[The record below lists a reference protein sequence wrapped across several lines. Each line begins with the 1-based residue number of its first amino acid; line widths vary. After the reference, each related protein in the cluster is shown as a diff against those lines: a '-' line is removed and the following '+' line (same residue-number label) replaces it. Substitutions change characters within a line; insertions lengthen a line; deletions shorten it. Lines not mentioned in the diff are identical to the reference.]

1 MRSTHSGQGLR
12 RRVLPGTLLLSL
24 LCAAPALA
32 QPGPNE
38 APPASSEGEGRLFGM
53 EFEFAGRGNRVVN
66 FAEMPFENYERLMRE
81 VVTYYGGDPS
91 TIKRVDFMKPTSN
104 LEKYPTG
111 ERPLFR
117 AEWVDPR
124 GRKWLIEP
132 EYVASTGLDGYELVT
147 PPLAD
152 PKEVEGVLERVRGSG
167 IVREGL
173 KSGVHLTLDARDMI
187 KANGDARAL
196 ANLIVMHENMEPM
209 LRRVFN
215 PVRGGGHSNRFARS
229 IAVDHED
236 ILKEIDALRPEERT
250 RERLESIFK
259 ARAAREGAIHEVD
272 PMNPDSFV
280 KNWKYRSMN
289 LAKAL
294 NINELH
300 NGNSGVV
307 EFRMFDLHALS
318 DPSTH
323 RLEAELYRAMVEKAK
338 SMAEAGETV
347 RYQPRAAMPAGEDP
361 SIYNTPQDPNEA
373 KAAAR
378 EMIER
383 LGLDPERFEPLLER
397 NVARH
402 RAVPTE
408 TEFKGML
415 DALPGGRVTH
425 NGAAFTY
432 GFELEGSGEGFARIA
447 RPKDAETNAR
457 WDTMSDAEKYEYY
470 RATVGTNRSAV
481 PQHFNLDLERFPF
494 LDPNWKVEG
503 TGNWEI
509 RSLPM
514 ESVEETANRMREVK
528 ALTGQSAKGFH
539 LHMRDNGVDWSM
551 LEAKGPQLADFIERS
566 SNWVWLERARKL
578 GTMTSMKS
586 WSNARMKTSDVEAVA
601 NMKSSNRA
609 TIRTTVP
616 YNKEYID
623 LEIRGFTKDVDNI
636 ERLAKMYTEAL
647 KTGNFGPWSHTANP
661 LPMNGQG
668 APPESLR
675 FVDHMERYLAD
686 IEGVKMSPEMRKV
699 IDGLQN
705 EYGTKATGNART
717 YATNVATPLLPWDMD
732 ASLDETTRRDLR
744 FQREEFLRSLRGS
757 ANKVM
762 SGEYGLDLSVANE
775 TALMRHLG
783 LSEAEAR
790 ALVAYRAAGGALA
803 TPADVARALGRGE
816 AGGRLAR
823 LSAADLNK
831 GELAGEELRSRLGV
845 SEVVAKDLLTYRE
858 AMEVTDAM
866 SRAGVA
872 EAELLRMIDR
882 SAGLDLMNA
891 EATAERLNELTGLS
905 KRDAA
910 RVIDFRNANEI
921 ASAAD
926 LRRAGLSTAEA
937 NRVMGLG
944 LELATANQAAL
955 EAAGV
960 SAADARRIVNFREAH
975 NLGKNP
981 SNSWERYDASKAA
994 RALVEA
1000 GVLTEAKAEAIKLHT
1015 SSAPL
1020 ESAKAETLS
1029 ERFGLDAETAAKV
1042 VALRDAHT
1050 LDLEGLRAAG
1060 LSEAEAKKVLER
1072 ASSLDPRRASLT
1084 EMAER
1089 TGLSASELA
1098 TVLRADGLEL
1108 TSASEADLRSRLGLS
1123 AAEARKLIEART
1135 NGNALNSVEKLVEA
1149 GLSEAKAGSVFGLA
1163 KGVDFGKA
1171 TLEEL
1176 RSLGLAEAEAKR
1188 LVDARLKAEAA
1199 PGLDYNEISRQV
1211 RFKTK
1216 KWAQENKLSEALLR
1230 SLLPRPTPAEVSVS
1244 SNATSEG
1251 TGFSRARAGAGPF
1264 VASKLSYESVWQL
1277 FQAVRDGAGMRVADR
1292 MAEARSAGEAGKVG
1306 EIERGI
1312 ETLRAMK
1319 LEIVETNGLLA
1330 EVKGETV
1337 RLSTGLF
1344 NQIYQRALALP
1355 VAERSM
1361 FRARVLGLII
1371 AHEAAHVSGV
1381 KVERVADAES
1391 VRILERS
1398 ALRVGGPVTPV
1409 EVKAALDVF
1418 ERPLGY
1424 SRIDNF
1430 FNRLRNLLRY
1440 GTLSGRKADLERAA
1454 RGEVDALAKYRRADG
1469 TLKWSEMSRDKALRE
1484 GTGVAHFALA
1494 LFLKEVATVAATGD
1508 KARIE
1513 EFFDGLM
1520 TTDFYKH
1527 YGMFV
1532 AGARLGEV
1540 AYVRY
1545 LQGYVKPGF
1554 VNGLLKTNLTL
1565 AAGMALPMILEG
1577 NFDGKVFAIS
1587 LASLGISSAAVQG
1600 GVRGIR
1606 WVMSLSKA
1614 RETGTLARVGLQTTR
1629 LAKFGGW
1636 FYTAAELAVV
1646 LYFAEKIDQGVHAYL
1661 DRAAAREELG
1671 KAGLAFLD
1679 ATNAKDATPESLRV
1693 AAEKYHEAWI
1703 GYRDFLYGPLHMDEA
1718 ALAERLEGL
1727 ARRAK
1732 IEDDKRQAA
1741 IDRVANH
1748 PALKARMVARYG
1760 SLEAYA
1766 ESMLADTQK
1775 EISDQVNTY
1784 VDSYN
1789 INREKHLNEVYFDN
1803 RRSDA
1808 FMADLE
1814 HRDWILNG
1822 GAAGGAGDPWGGR
1835 DDRWANWGRERARE
1849 SLAESLGGAS
1859 TNRLQGYED
1868 EAAVYGSMAALLRDR
1883 GRDDLAA
1890 ELDRRRVIAETL
1902 RAADESL
1909 IKGEGGLIDT
1919 SKRAGI
1925 ADALKESI
1933 QPSSGINDR
1942 LRESGVGQD

>member
-12 RRVLPGTLLLSL
+12 TRVLPGALLLSI
-24 LCAAPALA
+24 LCAGSAFA
-32 QPGPNE
+32 QPGPD
-38 APPASSEGEGRLFGM
+38 APPPPSSEGEGRLFGM
-53 EFEFAGRGNRVVN
+53 EFEFAGRGNRIVN
-66 FAEMPFENYERLMRE
+66 FDAMPFENYERLMRE
-81 VVTYYGGDPS
+81 VVAYYGGDPA
-91 TIKRVDFMKPTSN
+91 TIKRVDFMKPSSN

-117 AEWVDPR
+117 AEWVDTK

-187 KANGDARAL
+187 KSNGDARAL

-215 PVRGGGHSNRFARS
+215 PVRGGGHANRFARS

-250 RERLESIFK
+250 RARLESIFS
-259 ARAAREGAIHEVD
+259 ARAAREGALHGVD
-272 PMNPDSFV
+272 PMNPDSFS

-323 RLEAELYRAMVEKAK
+323 RLEAEMYRAMVEKAK
-338 SMAEAGETV
+338 AMAEAGETV
-347 RYQPRAAMPAGEDP
+347 RYTPRAAMPEGADP
-361 SIYNTPQDPNEA
+361 SNYNTPQDPNEA

-408 TEFKGML
+408 GEFKGML
-415 DALPGGRVTH
+415 DALPGGRVEH
-425 NGAAFTY
+425 NGKAFTY
-432 GFELEGSGEGFARIA
+432 GFELEGSGEGFARLA

-457 WDTMSDAEKYEYY
+457 WDTMSDAEKLQYY
-470 RATVGTNRSAV
+470 REKVGTNRSAV
-481 PQHFNLDLERFPF
+481 PQHFDLDLERYPF

-514 ESVEETANRMREVK
+514 ESIEETANRMREVK
-528 ALTGQSAKGFH
+528 KLTGTSAKGFH
-539 LHMRDNGVDWSM
+539 LHMRDNGVDWAM
-551 LEAKGPQLADFIERS
+551 LEAKGPQFADFIERS

-609 TIRTTVP
+609 TIRNTVP
-616 YNKEYID
+616 YNREYID

-647 KTGNFGPWSHTANP
+647 KTGNFGPWAHTANP
-661 LPMNGQG
+661 LPMSGQG
-668 APPESLR
+668 DAPASLR
-675 FVDHMERYLAD
+675 FVDHLEDYLRVV
-686 IEGVKMSPEMRKV
+686 EGVEMTPEMRKV
-699 IDGLQN
+699 VDGLQH

-717 YATNVATPLLPWDMD
+717 YSTNVATPLLPWDMD

-744 FQREEFLRSLRGS
+744 FQREEFLRSVRAS

-775 TALMRHLG
+775 AGLMRHLG

-790 ALVAYRAAGGALA
+790 ALVAYRANGGVLK

-816 AGGRLAR
+816 AGASLAR
-823 LSAADLNK
+823 LNAADLAK
-831 GELAGEELRSRLGV
+831 GELGSEELRARLGL
-845 SEVVAKDLLTYRE
+845 SEAVAKELTTYRE
-858 AMEVTDAM
+858 AMDVVDAM
-866 SRAGVA
+866 NRAGVA
-872 EAELLRMIDR
+872 EADLLRMIDR
-882 SAGLDLMNA
+882 SNGLDLMNA
-891 EATAERLNELTGLS
+891 EATAERLSELTGLS
-905 KRDAA
+905 KAEAA
-910 RVIDFRNANEI
+910 RVIDFRNAHEI
-921 ASAAD
+921 TSEAD
-926 LRRAGLSTAEA
+926 LKRAGLTAAEA
-937 NRVMGLG
+937 SRVMGLG
-944 LELATANQAAL
+944 LDLATANQAAL
-955 EAAGV
+955 EAAGI
-960 SAADARRIVNFREAH
+960 SAKDALRIVNFREAH

-981 SNSWERYDASKAA
+981 SNSWERYDANKAA

-1000 GVLTEAKAEAIKLHT
+1000 GVLSEAKAEAIKLHT
-1015 SSAPL
+1015 GAAPL
-1020 ESAKAETLS
+1020 EGANAETLR
-1029 ERFGLDAETAAKV
+1029 ERFGLDAETATKV
-1042 VALRDAHT
+1042 IALRDAHS

-1060 LSEAEAKKVLER
+1060 LSEAEAKAVLER
-1072 ASSLDPRRASLT
+1072 ATSLDPRRASL
-1084 EMAER
+1084 ADLSER
-1089 TGLSASELA
+1089 TGLTGEELA
-1098 TVLRADGLEL
+1098 KVLRADGLDL
-1108 TSASEADLRSRLGLS
+1108 TSASEADLRARLGLS
-1123 AAEARKLIEART
+1123 AAQARKLIEARA
-1135 NGNALNSVEKLVEA
+1135 NGNPLNSVEKLVEA
-1149 GLSEAKAGSVFGLA
+1149 GLSATVAGKAYGLA
-1163 KGVDFGKA
+1163 KGVDFGSA

-1176 RSLGLAEAEAKR
+1176 RALGLNEAEAKR
-1188 LVDARLKAEAA
+1188 LVDARLKAEGA

-1211 RFKTK
+1211 RYKTK
-1216 KWAQENKLSEALLR
+1216 KWAQENKLSESLLR
-1230 SLLPRPTPAEVSVS
+1230 SLLPRPNPAEVTV
-1244 SNATSEG
+1244 TSTLTGEG
-1251 TGFSRARAGAGPF
+1251 TGFSRVRAGTGPF
-1264 VASKLSYESVWQL
+1264 VASKISYETISQL
-1277 FQAVRDGAGMRVADR
+1277 FQAVKDGAARRLADR
-1292 MAEARSAGEAGKVG
+1292 LSEARTAGDAAAMS

-1312 ETLRAMK
+1312 NGLRDMK
-1319 LEIVETNGLLA
+1319 LEIVESNSILA
-1330 EVKGETV
+1330 DVKDGKV

-1344 NQIYQRALALP
+1344 NQVYARGTGLP
-1355 VAERSM
+1355 TAERAA
-1361 FRARVLGLII
+1361 FRARILGLIMG
-1371 AHEAAHVSGV
+1371 HEAAHVSGI
-1381 KVERVADAES
+1381 KAERVADAES

-1398 ALRVGGPVTPV
+1398 ALSVGGRVTPV

-1424 SRIDNF
+1424 SRLDNF

-1440 GTLSGRKADLERAA
+1440 GTLDGRKTELERAA
-1454 RGEVDALAKYRRADG
+1454 RGEADPLAKYRRGDG
-1469 TLKWSEMSRDKALRE
+1469 TLKWSELTRDKALRE

-1513 EFFDGLM
+1513 EFFDGLL

-1532 AGARLGEV
+1532 AGARIGEV

-1600 GVRGIR
+1600 GVRSIK
-1606 WVMSLSKA
+1606 WVMTLGKA
-1614 RETGTLARVGLQTTR
+1614 RETGVLARVGLQSTR

-1646 LYFAEKIDQGVHAYL
+1646 LYFAEKMDLAVNGYL
-1661 DRAAAREELG
+1661 DRAAAREALG
-1671 KAGLAFLD
+1671 KAGLAFVD
-1679 ATNAKDATPESLRV
+1679 ASNAKDATPESLRV

-1703 GYRDFLYGPLHMDEA
+1703 EYRDFLYGPLHMDEA

-1748 PALKARMVARYG
+1748 PALKARMIARYG

-1766 ESMLADTQK
+1766 DSMLAEASK
-1775 EISDQVNTY
+1775 EIGDQVNTY

-1789 INREKHLNEVYFDN
+1789 LNREKHLNEVYFDN
-1803 RRSDA
+1803 RRGDA
-1808 FMADLE
+1808 FLSDVDA
-1814 HRDWILNG
+1814 RDWILSG
-1822 GAAGGAGDPWGGR
+1822 GVAGAAGDPWSGR
-1835 DDRWANWGRERARE
+1835 DDRWANWGRSRARE

-1868 EAAVYGSMAALLRDR
+1868 EAKMYESMAALLRRQGR
-1883 GRDDLAA
+1883 GDLAL
-1890 ELDRRRVIAETL
+1890 ELDRRRSIAETL
-1902 RAADESL
+1902 RSADEGL

-1933 QPSSGINDR
+1933 REPALGIEDR
-1942 LRESGVGQD
+1942 IREAGRD